1 MILATFITTAI
12 TPFAKLFGWLLAAF
26 YSVSG
31 DYGVAIIL
39 LTLVTMIVVFPL
51 TRKGTRSMMQMQL
64 LQPEL
69 MKMRNKYKKKPG
81 MTPEERREVTTKQQ
95 EEMMALYRENGVS
108 PTGGCLPMFMQF
120 PVFIVLYNTI
130 RGLTH
135 TITVKGRVVSN
146 PEFINTKTRLYQ
158 NLVHSGGRKEA
169 FGLNLAD
176 SVRSHQAHWVDV
188 IPFIVVILVAVAL
201 QYVSIWQITNRN
213 PQAGANQQMQQIQKF
228 MPLIFVFIYIEFPAG
243 VGLYFIVS
251 SMFRIGQQEW
261 MYKKDPHILESMRKL
276 KEMKAK
282 NPPPPA
288 LPAPK
293 GWRQRLAAL
302 APQTDPTLEPS
313 EEAVRNA
320 SKPIRKPGQ
329 GQRPGQRPRPAGA
342 KPGQGSG
349 NRPATSQSRGPT
361 GGNRPGQAG
370 ARPNHPAK
378 PGQPRPAQPRPG
390 QPKPGQTRPAR
401 PSGEAQGQGG
411 RPRPAD
417 GSRRDGSPNGNGSRA
432 RPPSTSGN
440 GAPGSSSTTPP
451 SSSGPARRR
460 GRPR

>member
-12 TPFAKLFGWLLAAF
+12 GPFAKLFGWLLAAF

-81 MTPEERREVTTKQQ
+81 MTAEERREVTTKQQ

-108 PTGGCLPMFMQF
+108 PTGGCLPMFLQF

-135 TITVKGRVVSN
+135 TVTVKGKVVSS
-146 PEFINTKTRLYQ
+146 PQFINPKTRLYQ
-158 NLVHSGGRKEA
+158 NLVHSGGRMDA

-176 SVRSHQAHWVDV
+176 SVRSHQAHFIDV
-188 IPFIVVILVAVAL
+188 IPFIVVILIAVAL

-228 MPLIFVFIYIEFPAG
+228 MPLIFIFIYIEFPAG

-282 NPPPPA
+282 NPAPPA

-313 EEAVRNA
+313 AEAVRNA
-320 SKPIRKPGQ
+320 NKPIRKPSQ

-342 KPGQGSG
+342 RPAQGSG
-349 NRPATSQSRGPT
+349 NRPAAGQSRTPT
-361 GGNRPGQAG
+361 GTKRPGQPG
-370 ARPNHPAK
+370 ARPSQPAK
-378 PGQPRPAQPRPG
+378 PGQPRPG
-390 QPKPGQTRPAR
+390 QPKPGQPRPAR
-401 PSGEAQGQGG
+401 PAGEAQGPGG

-417 GSRRDGSPNGNGSRA
+417 GSRRDGSPNGNGSRP
-432 RPPSTSGN
+432 RPPSASGN